1 MTMWRPKS
9 HSKAAGTTA
18 HPASTGTADAS
29 LRWRMKSDIGCDV
42 ARLKAQL
49 PTAPRMRVSRGRRA
63 VNLHRRVARRA
74 QALFG
79 TLEAMELPES
89 ARELIESGS
98 LAHLVTLNPDGSPQ
112 VTCIWVGLENDEIV
126 SGHLRAD
133 QRKAQNVARDPR
145 VALSI
150 EGMEIQPPGLKQYL
164 VVYGRARLEAGG
176 APALLQRLAH
186 VYLGPD
192 VKFPPMD
199 EPPEGHVM
207 RITFGRR
214 ERRCDDEHE
223 RRREREE
230 EDQRRDGPAAS
241 AHLPL
246 PLRLDRPARGS
257 AGLLESMNFWRRG
270 ANRPFGLSWLVRCR
284 DVRAPHGQ
292 LVSCGAF
299 VFNHGAV

>member
-1 MTMWRPKS
+1 
-9 HSKAAGTTA
+9 
-18 HPASTGTADAS
+18 
-29 LRWRMKSDIGCDV
+29 
-42 ARLKAQL
+42 
-49 PTAPRMRVSRGRRA
+49 
-63 VNLHRRVARRA
+63 
-74 QALFG
+74 
-79 TLEAMELPES
+79 MELPES

-207 RITFGRR
+207 RITVDRIGGV
-214 ERRCDDEHE
+214 
-223 RRREREE
+223 
-230 EDQRRDGPAAS
+230 GPW
-241 AHLPL
+241 
-246 PLRLDRPARGS
+246 
-257 AGLLESMNFWRRG
+257 AG
-270 ANRPFGLSWLVRCR
+270 
-284 DVRAPHGQ
+284 
-292 LVSCGAF
+292 
-299 VFNHGAV
+299 